1 MFEQFRAEECA
12 KKLNTHIT
20 RGLSEQEAGR
30 RLLANGRNE
39 LKEKRKETAVEMF
52 WSQLNDPLIFVLL
65 IAALVSILLGEYSDA
80 MIIGTVVIL
89 NAVIGTIQEGKASR
103 ALDALKKLSSPKAMV
118 VRDGVCRETDAGE
131 LVTGDL
137 VYLETGCQVPADLRL
152 SFTANLKI
160 EESALTGESLPVE
173 KDSGFL
179 VAEGRN
185 TSIGDR

>member
-89 NAVIGTIQEGKASR
+89 NALKVILHPTYGSMFLVLRCCYLSSKDISASR
-103 ALDALKKLSSPKAMV
+103 QRRAFRS
-118 VRDGVCRETDAGE
+118 
-131 LVTGDL
+131 
-137 VYLETGCQVPADLRL
+137 
-152 SFTANLKI
+152 
-160 EESALTGESLPVE
+160 
-173 KDSGFL
+173 
-179 VAEGRN
+179 
-185 TSIGDR
+185 